1 LTLVLENIKVE
12 YINDEGELMAEG
24 EAIQINAGRSA
35 KHAMK
40 NLVRFADDLHMTAAR
55 NIMGR
60 WCVEFL
66 QYKNK

>member
-12 YINDEGELMAEG
+12 YINDEREPMADR
-24 EAIQINAGRSA
+24 EAIQISAGRSA
-35 KHAMK
+35 KNAIQKHA
-40 NLVRFADDLHMTAAR
+40 RFADGLHMTGAR
-55 NIMGR
+55 KIMGQ